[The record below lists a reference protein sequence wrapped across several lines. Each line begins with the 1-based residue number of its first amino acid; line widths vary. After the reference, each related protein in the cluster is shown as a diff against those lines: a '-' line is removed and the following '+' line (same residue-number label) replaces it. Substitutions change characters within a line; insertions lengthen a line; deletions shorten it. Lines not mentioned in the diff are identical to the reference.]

1 MRSSKCNEFIVHFLF
16 RCSQLERFD
25 DTSYFCESLCD
36 RAVLSKTNKS
46 PLYFSNV
53 HLYLLQ
59 CSSGKDVRIVTV
71 SGPWWWETRKK
82 AAVLSHDTRCC
93 QTPAAEPRT
102 SVWSCLIYFWLLVL
116 LHNVCVWIHEYAA
129 LHFLWC
135 RLCVNI
141 IKFLFFNQGDE
152 PSCNKAT
159 SETLTH
165 LCCHLHLCE
174 RKQRTEQSQCS
185 PFKNRLG

>member
-1 MRSSKCNEFIVHFLF
+1 MPTAFT
-16 RCSQLERFD
+16 

-71 SGPWWWETRKK
+71 SGPWWWETRTK

-102 SVWSCLIYFWLLVL
+102 SVWSCLILFYFIMFVSEFTNMLRYTFCDAGCAWTLSNFCSSTRETNPPAIK
-116 LHNVCVWIHEYAA
+116 LH
-129 LHFLWC
+129 L
-135 RLCVNI
+135 
-141 IKFLFFNQGDE
+141 K
-152 PSCNKAT
+152 PSHTSAAT
-159 SETLTH
+159 STCVKES
-165 LCCHLHLCE
+165 
-174 RKQRTEQSQCS
+174 KEQSKANAH
-185 PFKNRLG
+185 PLKTG